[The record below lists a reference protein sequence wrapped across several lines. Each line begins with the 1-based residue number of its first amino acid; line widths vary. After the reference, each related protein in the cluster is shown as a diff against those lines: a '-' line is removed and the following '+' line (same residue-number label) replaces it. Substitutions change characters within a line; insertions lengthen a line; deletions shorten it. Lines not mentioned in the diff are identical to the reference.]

1 MINQVTK
8 DKVRALKKEYDTLK
22 IQQDQLLRLLNEKE
36 LPEMVYN
43 SNAIEN
49 STLTLEETEKI
60 INDNITPKNVSLREL
75 FEAKNLASILDFL
88 SENSNT
94 DITEDTILKLHNMLL
109 RQIDDSIAGRFR
121 SKYERVRVGGHIAPP
136 SEHVQRMIEDAIT
149 HYTSDGESYFLDKIA
164 AFHARFEW
172 IHPFLDGNGRT
183 GRVLLNMQLI
193 ELGYPPII
201 IRSKNKH
208 KDYYPQFVKYQDKK
222 DFSGFT
228 ELFAL
233 LLMESLHKRI
243 AYLKGLEI
251 VRLSEYTQQRGG
263 SVTAALNAA
272 RRQTIPAFRESG
284 VWKIG
289 ATLQ

>member
-8 DKVRALKKEYDTLK
+8 DKVRALKKEYDPLK

-208 KDYYPQFVKYQDKK
+208 KDYYLQFVKYQDKK